1 MNLKVDSLILSTQS
15 LQTFSLLPKTKNMKY
30 CAFLRGVNV
39 KGTNMKMA
47 DVCQVFKEAGMVDVN
62 SVLASG
68 NIIFSSEKNA
78 AELKKILE
86 KAMSDH
92 FSYEA
97 FLFIKSQ
104 DETQV
109 FWNSIPFEKNED
121 LHIYAFVGNPGVEN
135 VLMAE
140 FEAASKTENEKAE
153 IVEEIFYWQVPKGN
167 TLDSSFGKVLGKKSL
182 KDQFTSRNM
191 NTFEK
196 ILKKMSS

>member
-1 MNLKVDSLILSTQS
+1 
-15 LQTFSLLPKTKNMKY
+15 MKY

-47 DVCQVFKEAGMVDVN
+47 DVCQVFKEAGMLDVG

-68 NIIFSSEKNA
+68 NIVFSSDKK
-78 AELKKILE
+78 AEDLKEILE
-86 KAMSDH
+86 KAMSNH

-104 DETQV
+104 EETEI
-109 FWNSIPFEKNED
+109 FWNSIPFEKNDD
-121 LHIYAFVGNPGVEN
+121 LHIYGFVGNPGVES
-135 VLMAE
+135 VLMGA
-140 FEAASKTENEKAE
+140 FEAASKTENEKAD
-153 IVEEIFYWQVPKGN
+153 IVNDLFYWQVPKGN

-182 KDQFTSRNM
+182 KDQFTSRNI

-196 ILKKMSS
+196 ILKKMN